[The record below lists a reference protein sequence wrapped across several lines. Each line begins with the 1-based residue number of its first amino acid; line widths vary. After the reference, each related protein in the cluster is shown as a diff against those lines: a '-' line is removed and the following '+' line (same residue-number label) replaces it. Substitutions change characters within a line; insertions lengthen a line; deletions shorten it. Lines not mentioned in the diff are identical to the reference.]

1 MNIGTIAE
9 ILLNVRCPSEI
20 PKRKSAEA
28 TSSIGIGNHP
38 ILSEVYLVDL
48 LFVFFVWF
56 FFKGAFCP
64 LFLCI
69 IL

>member
-48 LFVFFVWF
+48 GFWGFFVWF
-56 FFKGAFCP
+56 F
-64 LFLCI
+64 
-69 IL
+69 